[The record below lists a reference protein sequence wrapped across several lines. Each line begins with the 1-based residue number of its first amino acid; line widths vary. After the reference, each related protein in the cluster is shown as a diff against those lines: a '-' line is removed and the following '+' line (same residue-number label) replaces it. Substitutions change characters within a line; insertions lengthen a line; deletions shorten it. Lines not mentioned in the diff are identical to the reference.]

1 MRSPAEPRWLESQ
14 PESLH
19 QTQCD
24 SPNRLTDPFPI
35 VNPSF
40 GRSGWRWV
48 EALELHRLT
57 VQEMADALAAK
68 KGQRSVDK
76 SIAEARSLWTGHGG

>member
-24 SPNRLTDPFPI
+24 SKVFTDELPHVTLVADPFHI
-35 VNPSF
+35 VKLATSKLDEV
-40 GRSGWRWV
+40 RRRV
-48 EALELHRLT
+48 EVA
-57 VQEMADALAAK
+57 QK
-68 KGQRSVDK
+68 K
-76 SIAEARSLWTGHGG
+76 